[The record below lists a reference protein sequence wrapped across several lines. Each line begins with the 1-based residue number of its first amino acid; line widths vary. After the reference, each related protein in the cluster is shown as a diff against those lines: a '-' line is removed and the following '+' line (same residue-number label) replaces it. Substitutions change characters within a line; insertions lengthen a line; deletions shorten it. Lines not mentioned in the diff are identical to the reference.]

1 MFSRW
6 GPVQQRIQDR
16 GGQHVRLTSL
26 FQSGDCGRAH
36 AGHLAGGQATVAP
49 LAVLGRAEPEAAVN
63 CTNAAITIAPLVV
76 SVCPISRPSKNLS
89 VLPLRSKASR
99 TIPAVTSGK
108 PDVAEL
114 SHFEG
119 LAWWLRRRCC
129 SS

>member
-1 MFSRW
+1 M
-6 GPVQQRIQDR
+6 QQRIQDR

-89 VLPLRSKASR
+89 VSPSLFQASR
-99 TIPAVTSGK
+99 TIPAVTS
-108 PDVAEL
+108 
-114 SHFEG
+114 S
-119 LAWWLRRRCC
+119 
-129 SS
+129 

>member
-76 SVCPISRPSKNLS
+76 SVCPISRPSKNQS
-89 VLPLRSKASR
+89 VLPLPFKASR
-99 TIPAVTSGK
+99 TIPAGTSNEGK
-108 PDVAEL
+108 PDVAGL
-114 SHFEG
+114 SHFQG
-119 LAWWLRRRCC
+119 L
-129 SS
+129 